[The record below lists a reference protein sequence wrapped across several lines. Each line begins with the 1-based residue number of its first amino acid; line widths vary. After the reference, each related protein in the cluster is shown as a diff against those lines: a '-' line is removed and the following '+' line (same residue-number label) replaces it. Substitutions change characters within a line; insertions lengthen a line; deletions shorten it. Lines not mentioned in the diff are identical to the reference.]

1 MTLQFVK
8 TIARSQ
14 SLLWILIKETF
25 EKLNSFG
32 TEVVGVLELL
42 VDNIV
47 IHFIAIIG
55 IERWKSSKHLE

>member
-25 EKLNSFG
+25 QKFNSLC
-32 TEVVGVLELL
+32 TEIVGVLELL
-42 VDNIV
+42 VDNIM
-47 IHFIAIIG
+47 IHFIAVIG